1 MAGAERRSVPQ
12 QIGFWALV
20 GKTALENPDLPV
32 EFVRDLLI
40 SKHTDRAFAE
50 PFDLTPAKK
59 AASKTRPPLAA
70 Q

>member
-1 MAGAERRSVPQ
+1 MGRAIHINDGIYLA
-12 QIGFWALV
+12 
-20 GKTALENPDLPV
+20 
-32 EFVRDLLI
+32 FVRELLI
-40 SKHTDRAFAE
+40 SKHSDRAFAE